1 MHLTLLPEEQE
12 LRRLTAEQADLEEQ
26 VISAELALETIRTE
40 TAVFQQRYYRAVGHL
55 YAKLDNINAEIAKTR
70 AAQSPEDAALRARAH
85 SAYEQAKQSS
95 EEAGLMDER
104 PKPSPVADP
113 NLKQAFRKAVKLMHP
128 DLAISE
134 PERQRRTKLMAAL
147 NLAYER
153 GDLKEIERLMA
164 EFGQDP
170 EAIVGEDVASLIV
183 KAIRRIAQLRRRL
196 SELQQELNAH
206 KKSEAYE
213 LRQTVEAADA
223 SGDDLLGDLA
233 MQLVK
238 EISEREAELKA
249 IRSPQVLSAEG

>member
-12 LRRLTAEQADLEEQ
+12 LSRLAAEQADLEEQ

-40 TAVFQQRYYRAVGHL
+40 TAVFQQRYYRVVGHL
-55 YAKLDNINAEIAKTR
+55 YAKLDDINAEIARTR
-70 AAQSPEDAALRARAH
+70 AAKNPQDATLRAHAH
-85 SAYEQAKQSS
+85 SAREQAKRSS
-95 EEAGLMDER
+95 EEAGLIDEQ
-104 PKPSPVADP
+104 PKPPLVIDP
-113 NLKQAFRKAVKLMHP
+113 DLKQAYRKAVKLMHP

-134 PERQRRTKLMAAL
+134 PERQRRTKLMATL

-153 GDLKEIERLMA
+153 GDLKEMERLVA

-170 EAIVGEDVASLIV
+170 EAIVGEDVGSQIV
-183 KAIRRIAQLRRRL
+183 KTIRRIAQLRRRL
-196 SELQQELNAH
+196 GELQLELNAH

-223 SGDDLLGDLA
+223 SGDDPLGDLA
-233 MQLVK
+233 KQLVN

-249 IRSPQVLSAEG
+249 IT

>member
-12 LRRLTAEQADLEEQ
+12 LRRLTAEQADLEER

-40 TAVFQQRYYRAVGHL
+40 TAAFQQRYYRAVGHL
-55 YAKLDNINAEIAKTR
+55 YAKLDGINAEIARTR
-70 AAQSPEDAALRARAH
+70 AAQTPQDATLRAHAH
-85 SAYEQAKQSS
+85 SASEQAKRSS
-95 EEAGLMDER
+95 EEAGLIDEQ
-104 PKPSPVADP
+104 PKPPSVIDP
-113 NLKQAFRKAVKLMHP
+113 DLKRAYRKAVKLMHP

-153 GDLKEIERLMA
+153 GDLKEIERLVA

-170 EAIVGEDVASLIV
+170 EAIVGEDVGSQIV
-183 KAIRRIAQLRRRL
+183 KTIRRIAQLRRRL
-196 SELQQELNAH
+196 GELQLELNAH

-223 SGDDLLGDLA
+223 SGDDPLGDLA
-233 MQLVK
+233 KQLVN

-249 IRSPQVLSAEG
+249 IT